1 MKVKLVGIDENM
13 HAELCKLFHK
23 CKAIAS
29 LILDEPVLSEK
40 EQNVANKLANVV
52 FNVSPCIIFQA
63 PFIIISLSL

>member
-29 LILDEPVLSEK
+29 LILDKPIV
-40 EQNVANKLANVV
+40 
-52 FNVSPCIIFQA
+52 
-63 PFIIISLSL
+63 